1 MKSNKRKLKTI
12 MLSMMLVAGMLLP
25 TSSFAQNVEAETGGG
40 LFGFG
45 KIFGF
50 DGQLFGENLN
60 EEPIEEGGFSPETGG
75 GLFGSGNRF
84 GSNSGLFGK
93 GGAINDNIS
102 GGITNGDFGEDAP
115 LGSGLVILLGAGL
128 GYVALKKREDK
139 Q

>member
-1 MKSNKRKLKTI
+1 MNKNYGKLKSI
-12 MLSMMLVAGMLLP
+12 MLSMALAVGMLLP
-25 TSSFAQNVEAETGGG
+25 ASSFAQDVEAETGGG

-45 KIFGF
+45 K
-50 DGQLFGENLN
+50 LFGTDDLFDNLID
-60 EEPIEEGGFSPETGG
+60 EED
-75 GLFGSGNRF
+75 F

-102 GGITNGDFGEDAP
+102 GGITNGDFGEEVP

-128 GYVALKKREDK
+128 GYVALKKKEDK